1 MIISLAGRK
10 KLQKADAAD
19 IFIAHRFISDNN
31 EDAMAE
37 SGQIRKNFAGEYRLS
52 LGCGAFIFILFTL
65 PGSLAS
71 SLRHKFW
78 VFKFLTS
85 DSFVHFGAMAL
96 FSLALAVD
104 YLRERRLVPWLRI
117 VLISLGYGLILEVLQ
132 IVIPGRTFDL
142 RDIVFD
148 VAGVIFILV
157 VLFLSLQKWGHKHF
171 CLRQRA
177 GKR

>member
-1 MIISLAGRK
+1 VIISLPGKK
-10 KLQKADAAD
+10 KLQKANPAE
-19 IFIAHRFISDNN
+19 IFVVQESVPVKN
-31 EDAMAE
+31 ESEVAE
-37 SGQIRKNFAGEYRLS
+37 SGQVRKNFAGQYRLS
-52 LGCGAFIFILFTL
+52 LGCGAFVFILFTL

-96 FSLALAVD
+96 FSLALTFD
-104 YLRERRLVPWLRI
+104 YRRERNVVPWIRV

-132 IVIPGRTFDL
+132 IVIPGRSFDL

-148 VAGVIFILV
+148 AAGVIFALAA
-157 VLFLSLQKWGHKHF
+157 LSLQKWGHKHF
-171 CLRQRA
+171 F
-177 GKR
+177 GNK